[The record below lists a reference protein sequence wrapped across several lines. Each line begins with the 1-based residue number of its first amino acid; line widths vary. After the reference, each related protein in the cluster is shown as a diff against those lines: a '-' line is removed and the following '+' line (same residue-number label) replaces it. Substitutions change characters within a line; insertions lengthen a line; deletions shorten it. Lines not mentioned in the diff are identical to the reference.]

1 MENSKVVGKSF
12 PDCVGIVIKDL
23 MESSIYSDVTLVC
36 DDYTKIRTHKLI
48 LTSSSTLFK
57 DILKDDVSI
66 SEIFLMGIKGSELE
80 SLLNFIYL
88 GEVNVHQKN
97 LCKFISAAKNL
108 EFNEIVETVKE
119 ARKEIVETLQK
130 YNTKNN

>member
-1 MENSKVVGKSF
+1 M
-12 PDCVGIVIKDL
+12 
-23 MESSIYSDVTLVC
+23 
-36 DDYTKIRTHKLI
+36 
-48 LTSSSTLFK
+48 
-57 DILKDDVSI
+57 
-66 SEIFLMGIKGSELE
+66 E

-130 YNTKNN
+130 YNTKNNLEKITEVYLKEEEELVTEFVDPKDLIQQSDREKLECKRWHKL